1 MTTETLQIDITSVDN
16 TGKPTAFSKNS
27 NSTAGAATVGAS
39 GDIDIS
45 GCSNPVTIS
54 WTFADSTGQ
63 NFRSTNPI
71 TFAPALGTSQNNGVF
86 GSTTMSNGDKTATIE
101 DQNPD
106 AAHRGSNGNL
116 FNFTI
121 HDTATDDDPSIRNR

>member
-1 MTTETLQIDITSVDN
+1 MTTETLEIDITSVDN
-16 TGKPTAFSKNS
+16 TGKPNAFSKNA
-27 NSTAGAATVGAS
+27 NSTATAATVSAT

-45 GCSNPVTIS
+45 GCSDPVSIS

-63 NFRSTNPI
+63 KFRSNNPI

-86 GSTTMSNGDKTATIE
+86 GSTTLSNGDKTATIE

-106 AAHRGSNGNL
+106 AAHRGSNGNS
-116 FNFTI
+116 FNYTI